1 MAGRPRKL
9 STDKQGEICALLHSG
24 CTLAAAA
31 RYVDCSV
38 LTIQREAGRNQEFCE
53 KLRLARYSAELTPI
67 HTLRNAAREDWRVA
81 AWLLER
87 TQPHN
92 YAQRAASAFSPQEVA
107 ELLERVCEVIRQET
121 RDAQQSARIKRR
133 VMAIARSRIAH
144 QDDNPFRPQLPAPD
158 ARPEAEPRAT
168 ENVTIDAPTTAATS
182 TFANRHDPISMPH
195 ASEAPQN
202 ATRKHPNLICAADI
216 PPSNSRHFA
225 RANAS

>member
-38 LTIQREAGRNQEFCE
+38 LTIQREAGRNEEFRE

-67 HTLRNAAREDWRVA
+67 HTLRNAAREDWRAA

-92 YAQRAASAFSPQEVA
+92 YAQRAATAFSPQEVA
-107 ELLERVCEVIRQET
+107 ELLERVCEIIRQET

-144 QDDNPFRPQLPAPD
+144 QDDNPFRPQLPAPTTQ
-158 ARPEAEPRAT
+158 AET
-168 ENVTIDAPTTAATS
+168 ELTTSASATS
-182 TFANRHDPISMPH
+182 ETVRCSTASPSSSIQQPITSIQP
-195 ASEAPQN
+195 SEAHQN
-202 ATRKHPNLICAADI
+202 ATRKHPNLICVADI